1 MPTAPRQLTA
11 NPNHHSPNTMNI
23 TKSIG
28 MLLLAIYLI
37 LIGIIGVSDF
47 SLGQAAI
54 VLPILAIAAGV
65 FILIGK

>member
-1 MPTAPRQLTA
+1 
-11 NPNHHSPNTMNI
+11 MNI

-37 LIGIIGVSDF
+37 LIGIIGVAGI

-54 VLPILAIAAGV
+54 LLPILAIAAGV